1 MMVEDGLI
9 IIIIISDYLILW
21 RDKFNSRDNQIREL
35 ERV

>member
-1 MMVEDGLI
+1 MMVEDG